1 MTAAASS
8 DAAQASDARPGVR
21 HRLRG
26 RLARP
31 ASRVLLGS
39 LVGQGAVLAASPL
52 ITRFYG
58 PGDLGAL
65 AVVTALSSIV
75 GAVAPLGWDRA
86 VVVPRAEGAA
96 RAVVL
101 LAVVS
106 VVTISAIAG
115 VVAYAGRHTWAEATG
130 TPLLV
135 DAWWVCPV
143 TVLAVAL
150 QRVVTSSLAR
160 RRDYTA
166 LGRRSALQGLGQ
178 VACNLALAPL
188 GGSFGLVLGLAVGRA
203 TALVGTRRRHSPGGS
218 RPPRATVR
226 PPGRRRV
233 RGRLVVA
240 VVSRYRRFPLVS
252 TWSGLINVM
261 GQQAPMLLLAGLHGS
276 PAIGALALTMR
287 VLGSPVG
294 IVADAVALQVD
305 GQTGAIVRRRAGG
318 VEASVRRV
326 LVPLAALAGV
336 GLVVCV
342 LAAPVAFPVVFGETW
357 SGAATSAMLLAPA
370 FAAQLVA
377 SPVSRLLP
385 LLERQGT
392 QLAWDLV
399 RLVATSGV
407 IVGSSLAGATVT
419 TSIAVWSSASVVSY
433 AVMLG
438 LVVRAAR
445 CADRP
450 RAAH

>member
-1 MTAAASS
+1 M
-8 DAAQASDARPGVR
+8 
-21 HRLRG
+21 
-26 RLARP
+26 
-31 ASRVLLGS
+31 
-39 LVGQGAVLAASPL
+39 
-52 ITRFYG
+52 
-58 PGDLGAL
+58 
-65 AVVTALSSIV
+65 
-75 GAVAPLGWDRA
+75 
-86 VVVPRAEGAA
+86 
-96 RAVVL
+96 
-101 LAVVS
+101 
-106 VVTISAIAG
+106 
-115 VVAYAGRHTWAEATG
+115 
-130 TPLLV
+130 
-135 DAWWVCPV
+135 
-143 TVLAVAL
+143 
-150 QRVVTSSLAR
+150 
-160 RRDYTA
+160 
-166 LGRRSALQGLGQ
+166 
-178 VACNLALAPL
+178 
-188 GGSFGLVLGLAVGRA
+188 
-203 TALVGTRRRHSPGGS
+203 
-218 RPPRATVR
+218 
-226 PPGRRRV
+226 
-233 RGRLVVA
+233 VA

-261 GQQAPMLLLAGLHGS
+261 GQQAPLLLLAALHGS

-305 GQTGAIVRRRAGG
+305 GQTGAIVRRRTGG

-326 LVPLAALAGV
+326 LLPLAALAVV
-336 GLVVCV
+336 GLVACV
-342 LAAPVAFPVVFGETW
+342 LGAPVVFPVVFGEAW

-392 QLAWDLV
+392 QLAWDVV
-399 RLVATSGV
+399 RLVATSGA

-433 AVMLG
+433 AVMLW